1 MGLLRRRT
9 IVLGGLAVAA
19 AAVSAPR
26 PRPGRAGDTR
36 SISGWP
42 RASRTPSAWC
52 CGPGWPGTRW
62 PPRARRHA
70 GHRRR
75 RRVAGVRDRVLRRAG
90 GVRCGARP
98 AGRRAQRARDR
109 PRSALRRR
117 VLLPF
122 PGVGRN
128 VHSGRTRTTPRT
140 RHPRTTTGHGFVSC
154 ANWESGYYTAYKRLA
169 EDQPDLILH
178 LGDYIYENAPV
189 PGVVRRHEGEVAIT
203 RRVLPDLGPQNP
215 QRALTVT
222 AFQIQRGAGEDRST
236 PHQLDPDPVH
246 TTAMSEPQSASAPGI
261 SSALRQ
267 LQTDQTRHAT
277 DCRLWGRCRERG
289 TAGHGRYQHRPTTT
303 PVDVGTRLSNVA
315 LDTRSRTE

>member
-1 MGLLRRRT
+1 MPDT
-9 IVLGGLAVAA
+9 DVAVEWQ
-19 AAVSAPR
+19 VSATESFAALVASGVELAR
-26 PRPGRAGDTR
+26 QADAHSVHAIARGLRSDAEYFYRFRALGEMST
-36 SISGWP
+36 
-42 RASRTPSAWC
+42 
-52 CGPGWPGTRW
+52 
-62 PPRARRHA
+62 
-70 GHRRR
+70 
-75 RRVAGVRDRVLRRAG
+75 VA
-90 GVRCGARP
+90 
-98 AGRRAQRARDR
+98 
-109 PRSALRRR
+109 
-117 VLLPF
+117 
-122 PGVGRN
+122 
-128 VHSGRTRTTPRT
+128 RTRTTPAPGT
-140 RHPRTTTGHGFVSC
+140 LGPPLAMAFVSC
-154 ANWESGYYTAYKRLA
+154 ANWESGYDTAYKRLA
-169 EDQPDLILH
+169 EEQPDLILH